1 MDINS
6 AVGKSVDIVV
16 YRIANFSDDDV
27 FYRIAYGSS
36 KKIVEYIQILVYS
49 IVIPAFYR
57 PIRRGLFTIK
67 KACQPVHLGI
77 IFPHDMEQPMRNS
90 FASLVF
96 LLFIFFAAPAW
107 GADLLSLDEVVQ
119 KIQDTYEQTG
129 QVKAHFTQ
137 ALTLKA
143 MQKTQLEEGTFYFK
157 KPKRMRWVYTK
168 PAAKELVINPEKA
181 WLYVPADKIA
191 YVQDAESLFKS
202 TVSVR
207 FLAGIGKLKDDFR
220 ISFAGDKKVDK
231 AGNYL
236 LDLVPVKPEE
246 GVKKLQVA
254 VNRESFQIVKVVLF
268 DPYGNVT
275 TLAFSGLEL
284 NRDLP
289 DSLFTFKP
297 PAGVDVMKQ

>member
-1 MDINS
+1 MGLSGCD
-6 AVGKSVDIVV
+6 
-16 YRIANFSDDDV
+16 
-27 FYRIAYGSS
+27 
-36 KKIVEYIQILVYS
+36 
-49 IVIPAFYR
+49 
-57 PIRRGLFTIK
+57 LFTIK
-67 KACQPVHLGI
+67 KACQPGRPGI
-77 IFPHDMEQPMRNS
+77 TFFHDMEHPMRNS
-90 FASLVF
+90 FSSLVF

-107 GADLLSLDEVVQ
+107 GAELLSLDEVVQ

-129 QVKAHFTQ
+129 QVKARFTQ

-168 PAAKELVINPEKA
+168 PAAKELVINSEKA
-181 WLYVPADKIA
+181 WLYVPADKVA

-236 LDLVPVKPEE
+236 LDLVPIKPEE

-254 VNRESFQIVKVVLF
+254 INRQSFQIVKVILF

-275 TLAFSGLEL
+275 TLSFSGLEL
-284 NRDLP
+284 NKDLP